1 MISDSF
7 ATRSQKFREFSL
19 NKIFG
24 KAIVPAFGFI
34 QLKRLEYLLKNPSS
48 KERFFLIVFK
58 CLLRIVSLAR
68 NAMSERISLDNS
80 LGKGKARL
88 SSFDEILKKAN
99 YSGNLKLKLDTKIK
113 ELYAQGRISPKQYK
127 AYIK

>member
-1 MISDSF
+1 
-7 ATRSQKFREFSL
+7 
-19 NKIFG
+19 
-24 KAIVPAFGFI
+24 
-34 QLKRLEYLLKNPSS
+34 
-48 KERFFLIVFK
+48 
-58 CLLRIVSLAR
+58 
-68 NAMSERISLDNS
+68 MSERISLDNS